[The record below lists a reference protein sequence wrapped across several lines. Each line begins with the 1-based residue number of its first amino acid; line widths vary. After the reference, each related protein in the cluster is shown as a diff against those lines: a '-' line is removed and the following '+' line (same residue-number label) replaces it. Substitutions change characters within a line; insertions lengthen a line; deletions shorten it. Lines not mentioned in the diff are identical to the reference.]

1 MSALGQIVKGSKV
14 MELNQRCVVDMFRY
28 VLHPQVQ
35 WKSVV
40 SSSTPRVASSNNG
53 GVFNENTTCN
63 SCIGGTREFVRSR
76 SIPQLAGLLRCLRSG
91 PAVFCVSLLRL
102 QPRLC
107 SGPAVCRVL
116 RCLRSGPVLQ

>member
-40 SSSTPRVASSNNG
+40 SSSTPRVAGSNSG

-63 SCIGGTREFVRSR
+63 SCIGGTGEFVCSR

-91 PAVFCVSLLRL
+91 PALFYVSLLRL

-107 SGPAVCRVL
+107 SGPALCFATR
-116 RCLRSGPVLQ
+116 GPL